1 MTIIARSLV
10 CSPGPPSVDPR
21 DENSKSKPLIEHEFA
36 LMKQLA
42 NVRLYSTRLYV
53 HLPEDCDNKAELR
66 QRISRKI
73 KQDLP
78 YFPFST

>member
-1 MTIIARSLV
+1 MFIGTFHQPIRLLPGVRSKLI
-10 CSPGPPSVDPR
+10 
-21 DENSKSKPLIEHEFA
+21 IEHEFA

-73 KQDLP
+73 KEDLP